1 MDYFAGLDI
10 SMDETHVC
18 VVDREGV
25 VVHQSKTASTAAA
38 IAVEL
43 AKAPSCR
50 RIVFETG
57 RMAPILFHGLSQLGL
72 PVVCV
77 ESRQAYQALK
87 SLATHKTDRNDAR
100 GLAHLARTGFFKPV
114 HVKSL
119 PAHAI
124 RSLISA
130 RKKLVGQ
137 RVTLENQIRGL
148 AVVFGVRLP
157 RALNAAFIDQALKAS
172 EGVAGLS
179 AAMRGLIAARTAVM
193 TAVAAIDAD
202 MRRMAMASAACSRL
216 MTIPGVGQLTA
227 LAFVAAVDVP
237 SRIRRSR
244 DIGAY
249 LGLVPRRYQSGEVD
263 YVGSISKCGDRRV
276 RTLLYEAANVML
288 TRYKGQL
295 KLKDWA
301 FAIAK
306 RSTMRKATLNSASPP
321 SRPQAS
327 PSLRLA
333 EETALRR
340 RRSRTGDAQEPRP
353 PDAPLPVRP
362 RIIGYDSNGRTF
374 AVPGRC
380 WKAAMLPSLSCLR
393 SRANEGSSDSAF
405 VPIYTISAFLRR
417 GRPDSTLV
425 RIATAGPIDRTA
437 SASASVWPLD
447 RSASTCRSFATISSG
462 PYLFLAILTCSSTIK
477 PGPLREADVICTTLL

>member
-18 VVDREGV
+18 VLDREGV
-25 VVHQSKTASTAAA
+25 VVRESKTESTAQA
-38 IAVEL
+38 IAGEL

-119 PAHAI
+119 RAHAL
-124 RSLISA
+124 RSLIIA

-157 RALNAAFIDQALKAS
+157 RALTAAFIDQALKAS
-172 EGVAGLS
+172 EGIAGLS

-202 MRRMAMASAACSRL
+202 MRRMTRASAACRRL

-227 LAFVAAVDVP
+227 LAFVAAIDDP

-249 LGLVPRRYQSGEVD
+249 LGLGPQALSVGRGRLHRRHLEMRRSAGANPPVRGRQCHADPLQGPAQAQGLGLRDRQAINDAQGAGRSG
-263 YVGSISKCGDRRV
+263 
-276 RTLLYEAANVML
+276 
-288 TRYKGQL
+288 
-295 KLKDWA
+295 
-301 FAIAK
+301 
-306 RSTMRKATLNSASPP
+306 SPP
-321 SRPQAS
+321 RDHHARDAARRDGVRARLSPAS
-327 PSLRLA
+327 HETGGRIELPSGA
-333 EETALRR
+333 TPEGGSRR
-340 RRSRTGDAQEPRP
+340 RRG
-353 PDAPLPVRP
+353 L
-362 RIIGYDSNGRTF
+362 
-374 AVPGRC
+374 C
-380 WKAAMLPSLSCLR
+380 
-393 SRANEGSSDSAF
+393 
-405 VPIYTISAFLRR
+405 
-417 GRPDSTLV
+417 
-425 RIATAGPIDRTA
+425 
-437 SASASVWPLD
+437 
-447 RSASTCRSFATISSG
+447 SSG
-462 PYLFLAILTCSSTIK
+462 QPLADCDFNRAALHPAYPIKCRTST
-477 PGPLREADVICTTLL
+477 